1 MRAGR
6 YLQGVVLAILV
17 ALSVGQPVRLSGFRG
32 GSSAVPQAQTASPGP
47 EVRLPL
53 QDKSVRFA
61 VIGDSGTGEAA
72 QFEVARQMELYR
84 QKVKFDTVL
93 MLGDNLYGGDSPR
106 DYQRKFEEPYKALL
120 DAGVKFYAS
129 LGNHDSANER
139 FYKPFNMNGQRYY
152 SFKLG
157 NATIFALDSTYMDST
172 QLSWLTKQLE
182 AANTPWK
189 ICFFH
194 HPLYSD
200 GKFHGSDLDLRTQ
213 LTPVF
218 KKEGVGLVLSGHEHV
233 YERILPKD
241 DTYYF
246 VLGNSGQL
254 RYHNVRSSSDTV
266 VAFDTDR
273 AFMLVE
279 IVNSTLNF
287 QVISRDGRTVDAGSL
302 ELLAKPMPE
311 PKDPQASN

>member
-1 MRAGR
+1 MRLR
-6 YLQGVVLAILV
+6 HHLLRIVVLAGLIGF
-17 ALSVGQPVRLSGFRG
+17 SVRPSAPAIGHGNG
-32 GSSAVPQAQTASPGP
+32 GAAPQEQSAKTLD
-47 EVRLPL
+47 VRLPL
-53 QDKSVRFA
+53 QEKSVRFA
-61 VIGDSGTGEAA
+61 VIGDSGTGDSA
-72 QFEVARQMELYR
+72 QYEVARQMEIYR
-84 QKVKFDTVL
+84 ETVKFDVVL

-157 NATIFALDSTYMDST
+157 NATVFALDSTYMDST
-172 QLSWLTKQLE
+172 QLAWLTKGLE
-182 AANTPWK
+182 SASTPWK

-200 GKFHGSDLDLRTQ
+200 GKFHGADLDLRTQ
-213 LTPVF
+213 LAPVF

-233 YERILPKD
+233 YERIRPKD

-254 RYHNVRSSSDTV
+254 RYHNVRPSADTA

-273 AFMLVE
+273 TFMLVE

-287 QVISRDGRTVDAGSL
+287 QVISRDGQTVDAGSL
-302 ELLAKPMPE
+302 ELLAKAAPE
-311 PKDPQASN
+311 PNNTPTNN

>member
-32 GSSAVPQAQTASPGP
+32 GSSAVPQAQTASQGP

-182 AANTPWK
+182 AVLANQT
-189 ICFFH
+189 
-194 HPLYSD
+194 
-200 GKFHGSDLDLRTQ
+200 T
-213 LTPVF
+213 
-218 KKEGVGLVLSGHEHV
+218 
-233 YERILPKD
+233 
-241 DTYYF
+241 
-246 VLGNSGQL
+246 
-254 RYHNVRSSSDTV
+254 
-266 VAFDTDR
+266 
-273 AFMLVE
+273 
-279 IVNSTLNF
+279 
-287 QVISRDGRTVDAGSL
+287 
-302 ELLAKPMPE
+302 
-311 PKDPQASN
+311 